1 MTAQTIL
8 LLLTL
13 LLSLSAAA
21 TVWNVRPDQNSHH
34 FRCPLTSVC
43 YTLSQI
49 LQQYSTTHF
58 NTDYILLFQSGV
70 HYLDDNAI
78 FTSDNNN
85 NAIFTSVNT
94 VQFSG
99 QASKDI
105 PIIRCRTTW
114 QQNYSLTFQNI
125 NVKIN
130 NINFE
135 YCGSAVSRSILATLY
150 FIGCY
155 DISLCNITITPSVN
169 SSGIVIVDCQ
179 GTFKLNNYT
188 ITMEHCNN
196 DKHTLTQYGVL
207 INFTVNFTIDSYT
220 YYQLAMIEYHDEVND
235 VDCLNYAI
243 GIGHLQRYAK
253 SVTIFVE
260 QLNIGHV
267 SNARALYYYS
277 NACLSSSK
285 NHLSITHSKFN
296 SNREQVTTMFDVRF
310 EDCWLK
316 KSCTSQQSTITLS
329 HCQIADNTWTTV
341 TPLITIT
348 SMFSVSVKSQL
359 FIFHCN
365 FSNNNNMLILKVK
378 SKSDLTW
385 LYSNSITIAD
395 TNITDIIVN
404 KKSFSLISTQHTLL
418 STSRLIIRNIRNGRS
433 IIKLSNSVIQMSSL
447 NILAYNSPRYLV
459 YLIAGS
465 YICMMDDCEYTIL
478 NNNVRSMFFLDGHG
492 NKGRPCIVQLISTKG
507 RLSGEEFGY
516 VTNLY
521 NVTIKN
527 NIEKHSMFPKRELF
541 NTTNCEMIPG
551 AAFDYHSYV
560 AVAKTFMMENNT
572 NVQAHDIC
580 NCNKNGYTDCKGD
593 QLVATYPGK
602 TVTTKFVVPNNSD
615 NKQRQLQLLLMSPNQ
630 IVR

>member
-1 MTAQTIL
+1 
-8 LLLTL
+8 
-13 LLSLSAAA
+13 
-21 TVWNVRPDQNSHH
+21 
-34 FRCPLTSVC
+34 
-43 YTLSQI
+43 
-49 LQQYSTTHF
+49 
-58 NTDYILLFQSGV
+58 
-70 HYLDDNAI
+70 
-78 FTSDNNN
+78 
-85 NAIFTSVNT
+85 
-94 VQFSG
+94 
-99 QASKDI
+99 
-105 PIIRCRTTW
+105 
-114 QQNYSLTFQNI
+114 
-125 NVKIN
+125 
-130 NINFE
+130 
-135 YCGSAVSRSILATLY
+135 
-150 FIGCY
+150 
-155 DISLCNITITPSVN
+155 
-169 SSGIVIVDCQ
+169 
-179 GTFKLNNYT
+179 
-188 ITMEHCNN
+188 MEHCNN

-316 KSCTSQQSTITLS
+316 KSCTLQQSTITLS
-329 HCQIADNTWTTV
+329 HCQIEDNTWTTV
-341 TPLITIT
+341 TPLITVT
-348 SMFSVSVKSQL
+348 LMFSVSVKSQL

-433 IIKLSNSVIQMSSL
+433 IIKLSNSVIQISSL

-492 NKGRPCIVQLISTKG
+492 NKGRPCIVQLISIKG

-527 NIEKHSMFPKRELF
+527 NIEKHSMFPERELF

-560 AVAKTFMMENNT
+560 AVAKTFVMENNT

-615 NKQRQLQLLLMSPNQ
+615 NKLETITVTIDESQSNCTIDKNEVHQQQPNNCSQFHYTFSSLDNSNCSLYLKETTLDVIDKYWIILQPCPLGFSFRTNSMTCQCDQILSEYSLPVTSCDINHMMISRQANSWVSGEERDKEQVNDYVYTYKASSSCPHNYSSMKQMYS
-630 IVR
+630 VRVKELA